1 MYTGT
6 LSGVKQYDFY
16 ATSIMCLNTVGIII
30 CLYGVIFQTTFL
42 MA

>member
-16 ATSIMCLNTVGIII
+16 ATSIMCLNTVGIIMFVWRDFSDNVFN
-30 CLYGVIFQTTFL
+30 G
-42 MA
+42 